1 MVLLSIREYVWRAWG
16 GRHLEE
22 GRRLFMG
29 AVQEGCLE
37 GMGSFALQNE
47 IPQDFGHL
55 YLSHSAF

>member
-1 MVLLSIREYVWRAWG
+1 
-16 GRHLEE
+16 
-22 GRRLFMG
+22 MG